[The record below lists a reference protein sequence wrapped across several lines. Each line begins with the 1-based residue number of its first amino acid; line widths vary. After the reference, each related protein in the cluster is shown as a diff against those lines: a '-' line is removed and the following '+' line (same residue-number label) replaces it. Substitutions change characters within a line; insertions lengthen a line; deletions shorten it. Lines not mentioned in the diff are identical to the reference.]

1 MTTFDEREKAFESKF
16 KRDQDL
22 QFKVNNRRN
31 RLLGQWVAAQLN
43 KVGADA
49 DAYAKDVVM
58 SDFEKAGDDDV
69 LQKVLGDLKA
79 AGKPA
84 DAAAIRKQM
93 DKLVDEAK
101 KQVMEES
108 K

>member
-1 MTTFDEREKAFESKF
+1 MSTFDEREKAFESKF

-22 QFKVNNRRN
+22 QFRVNNRRN

-43 KVGADA
+43 KVGPDA

-58 SDFEKAGDDDV
+58 ADFEKAGDDDV

-84 DAAAIRKQM
+84 DAVAVRKQM
-93 DKLVDEAK
+93 DKLLEDAK
-101 KQVMEES
+101 HQIMEES

>member
-1 MTTFDEREKAFESKF
+1 
-16 KRDQDL
+16 
-22 QFKVNNRRN
+22 
-31 RLLGQWVAAQLN
+31 
-43 KVGADA
+43 
-49 DAYAKDVVM
+49 M

-84 DAAAIRKQM
+84 DAAVVRRQM
-93 DKLVDEAK
+93 DKLIDDAK
-101 KQVMEES
+101 QQIMDES

>member
-31 RLLGQWVAAQLN
+31 RLLGHWVAAQLN
-43 KVGADA
+43 KVGPDA
-49 DAYAKDVVM
+49 DAYAKEVVL

-93 DKLVDEAK
+93 DKLIDEAK
-101 KQVMEES
+101 QQVMDES

>member
-1 MTTFDEREKAFESKF
+1 MTTFDEREKAFENKF

-31 RLLGQWVAAQLN
+31 RLLGQWIASQLG
-43 KVGADA
+43 KVGPDA
-49 DAYAKDVVM
+49 DAYAKEVVL
-58 SDFEKAGDDDV
+58 SDFEKPGDDDV
-69 LQKVLGDLKA
+69 LQKVLGDLRA

-84 DAAAIRKQM
+84 DAAAVRKQM
-93 DKLVDEAK
+93 DKLMDDAK
-101 KQVMEES
+101 HQVMTET

>member
-1 MTTFDEREKAFESKF
+1 MPTFEDREKAFEAVF

-31 RLLGQWVAAQLN
+31 RLLGQWAAAQLN
-43 KVGADA
+43 KVGPDA
-49 DAYAKDVVM
+49 DAYAKEVVM
-58 SDFEKAGDDDV
+58 SDFDKAGDDDV

-84 DAAAIRKQM
+84 DAAAIREQM
-93 DKLVDEAK
+93 DKLLADAK
-101 KQVMEES
+101 RQVLEES

>member
-1 MTTFDEREKAFESKF
+1 MSTFDEREKAFENKF

-31 RLLGQWVAAQLN
+31 RLLGQWIAAQLG
-43 KVGADA
+43 KAGPDA
-49 DAYAKDVVM
+49 DAYAKEVVM
-58 SDFEKAGDDDV
+58 SDFDKAGDDDV

-79 AGKPA
+79 AGKPT
-84 DAAAIRKQM
+84 DAGAVRKQM
-93 DKLVDEAK
+93 DKLLDDAK

>member
-1 MTTFDEREKAFESKF
+1 MSTFDEREKAFENKF

-31 RLLGQWVAAQLN
+31 RLLGHWVAAQLG
-43 KVGADA
+43 KAGPDA
-49 DAYAKDVVM
+49 DAYAKEVVM

-69 LQKVLGDLKA
+69 LQKVLGDLAA

-84 DAAAIRKQM
+84 DAGAVRKQM
-93 DKLVDEAK
+93 DKLLEDAK
-101 KQVMEES
+101 QQLMDES